1 MKYNIFVDGESGT
14 TGLEIRQRLSKRND
28 IELMKIDA
36 QLHRDKAE
44 RKKFLNSADI
54 VFLCLP
60 DEAAKESVSLIENE
74 NVKVIDASTAHRT
87 NPAWVYGFPELDGE
101 QRDKI
106 KASKRVAV
114 PGCHA
119 TGFNSIIHP
128 LIAGEILP
136 KDYSLSATSVSGYSG
151 GGKKL
156 ISQYE
161 ETRADDPV
169 MLSPRYY
176 GLALHHKHLPEMI
189 AVNGLEYPPIFT
201 PLISK
206 YYRGM
211 LVSVPFH
218 TRMLNK
224 KDITAKEIRDFYNA
238 YYKNEKFIEVMPFD
252 DDNNLDGGYL
262 DAVGCNGTNKLQLF
276 VFGHDEEVFVM
287 SRLDN
292 LGKGASGAAVQCMN
306 IMLGFDETAGLVF

>member
-1 MKYNIFVDGESGT
+1 MKYKIFVDGESGT
-14 TGLEIRQRLSKRND
+14 TGLEIRQRLSTRSD
-28 IELMKIDA
+28 IEIMKIDP

-44 RKKFLNSADI
+44 RKKFLNSADL

-60 DEAAKESVSLIENE
+60 DEASKESVSLIESDH
-74 NVKVIDASTAHRT
+74 VRVIDASTAHRT
-87 NPAWVYGFPELDGE
+87 NPGWVYGFPELDSE

-128 LIAGEILP
+128 LIKGNILP
-136 KDYSLSATSVSGYSG
+136 KDYPINATSVSGYSG

-176 GLALHHKHLPEMI
+176 ALALHHKHLPEMI
-189 AVNGLEYPPIFT
+189 AVNDLTYPPIFT

-206 YYRGM
+206 FYRGM
-211 LVSVPFH
+211 LVSVPLQ
-218 TRMLNK
+218 TRLLSN
-224 KDITAKEIRDFYNA
+224 KDITAKEIRDYYA
-238 YYKNEKFIEVMPFD
+238 SYYKNEKFIEVMPFD

-262 DAVGCNGTNKLQLF
+262 DAVGCNGTNKLQIF
-276 VFGHDEEVFVM
+276 VFGHDGQIFVM

-306 IMLGFDETAGLVF
+306 IMLGFDECTGLVI